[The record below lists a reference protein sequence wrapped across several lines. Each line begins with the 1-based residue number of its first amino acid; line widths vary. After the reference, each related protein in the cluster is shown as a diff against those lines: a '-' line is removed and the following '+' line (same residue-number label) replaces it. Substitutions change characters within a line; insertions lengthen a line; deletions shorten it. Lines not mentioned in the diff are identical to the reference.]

1 MKGIEELTVDLL
13 EKLDLPGD
21 FPVGFTMRDTTDTI
35 APPVVG
41 YIYTDP
47 QKGLIITVQTIAGDN
62 EGRYLMPIPQ
72 GSIESGYVRAL
83 LRTVAEK
90 LDIVRRKR

>member
-1 MKGIEELTVDLL
+1 MKSIEQLTVDML

-21 FPVGFTMRDTTDTI
+21 FPVGFTMKDTTDAI

-47 QKGLIITVQTIAGDN
+47 QKGLIITVQTIAGDD
-62 EGRYLMPIPQ
+62 EDRYLLPIPE
-72 GSIESGYVRAL
+72 GAIKASYVRAL
-83 LRTVAEK
+83 LRTVAEG